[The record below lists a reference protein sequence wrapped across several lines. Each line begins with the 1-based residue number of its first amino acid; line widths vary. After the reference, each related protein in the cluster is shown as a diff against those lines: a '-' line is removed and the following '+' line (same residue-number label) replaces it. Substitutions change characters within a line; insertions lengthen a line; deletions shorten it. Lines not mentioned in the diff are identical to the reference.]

1 MHNGASDAERADA
14 SRLAGSKV
22 LVAEAMAVI
31 ALDLERTLRGFGCG
45 VCGPVG
51 SVAEALLMLE
61 QERPDAA
68 LFELDLS
75 DGDAAPLAQMLASLG
90 VPFAL
95 ATAHDCSEQDEPVL
109 RGVPCVTKPHGSSQL
124 YRTLIHLLGPDPET
138 LEPTP
143 GSADRSSD
151 HGHPGE
157 GSGHAG

>member
-1 MHNGASDAERADA
+1 MHNGASDAERADG

-22 LVAEAMAVI
+22 LVAEATAVI
-31 ALDLERTLRGFGCG
+31 ALDLEHTLRGFGCG
-45 VCGPVG
+45 VLGPVG
-51 SVAEALLMLE
+51 SVAAALLLLE

-68 LFELDLS
+68 LLELDLQ
-75 DGDAAPLAQMLASLG
+75 DGHAAPLAEMLASLG

-109 RGVPCVTKPHGSSQL
+109 RGVPCVTKPYGSRQL
-124 YRTLIHLLGPDPET
+124 YRALIDLLGPEPET
-138 LEPTP
+138 LEPVR

-157 GSGHAG
+157 DPGHAG